1 MWVLVCVGK
10 SPAGK
15 KKNGANN
22 MAALGVRIGWFCWIR
37 ESSPGQMWEDFVSY
51 WFYYVIL

>member
-10 SPAGK
+10 SPVE

-22 MAALGVRIGWFCWIR
+22 MAALGVRIGWFYWMR
-37 ESSPGQMWEDFVSY
+37 ESSSGQMWEDFVRY
-51 WFYYVIL
+51 WSYYVIL